1 MDVCEG
7 GKGSGYVWGWWL
19 NQGWGA
25 GRGDAR
31 LVGSSLDDGVRKILS
46 SAVIC
51 FHENLKIKFKIR
63 SFASV

>member
-1 MDVCEG
+1 MDVCKEEREEG
-7 GKGSGYVWGWWL
+7 GIMAVQRMGV
-19 NQGWGA
+19 A
-25 GRGDAR
+25 GNAR
-31 LVGSSLDDGVRKILS
+31 LFASSLDDGVKKILS